1 MSRSKFFLASCVI
14 ACGLPALAAAD
25 NYTIDP
31 EHTYPSMEVPHM
43 GISIFRG
50 KFIKTT
56 GKVTLDRAAQTG
68 SVEIEI
74 DASSVDFG
82 HKKLEEHV
90 RSKDFLNV
98 EKYPTLKYQGALKF
112 SDGMPKAVDGQLTL
126 LGVTKPVK
134 LTINSFKCIDHPF
147 YKKEV
152 CGADAEGE
160 FNRADFGMTH
170 YADGELGKVHV
181 RIQVEA
187 IKEG

>member
-1 MSRSKFFLASCVI
+1 MSRSQWLLASFVI
-14 ACGLPALAAAD
+14 ACASPALVLAD
-25 NYTIDP
+25 TYKIDP
-31 EHTYPSMEVPHM
+31 DHTYPSLEVPHM

-50 KFIKTT
+50 KFTKSS
-56 GKVTLDRAAQTG
+56 GKVTLDRAAQSGT
-68 SVEIEI
+68 VEVEI

-82 HKKLEEHV
+82 HAKLEEHL

-98 EKYPTLKYQGALKF
+98 QQYPTITYKGTLRF
-112 SDGMPKAVDGQLTL
+112 DDGEPEVVDGQLTL

-134 LTINSFKCIDHPF
+134 LEIDSFKCIDHPF
-147 YKKEV
+147 YKKQV

-170 YADGELGKVHV
+170 YADGELGKVKV